1 MSSGSMGYT
10 RKTYMPGG
18 CLDGAKIGGVPERRH
33 TVGLNIE
40 PDNWCA
46 LSLYDIK

>member
-10 RKTYMPGG
+10 RKAYMR
-18 CLDGAKIGGVPERRH
+18 LDCAKIGGAPERGRAP
-33 TVGLNIE
+33 GLNIE

>member
-10 RKTYMPGG
+10 RKAYMPRGRLG
-18 CLDGAKIGGVPERRH
+18 GAKIGGAPERGRAP
-33 TVGLNIE
+33 GLNIE